1 MYALPIVIPPEDDE
15 LLGSWMYRLSKANLF
30 DNPDAFIR
38 SFVRAQAGGGY
49 KYIKYDDTEEF
60 AAFYLAL
67 QSSTP
72 MADLYLQTSCYA
84 GLAPFLASGQQSK
97 RLNLS
102 FRRTYGKPEFTPK
115 VTPLTR
121 DLRLCERC
129 RSEELEDKGFWY
141 YHRAHQLPGV
151 KVCKKHACM
160 LMVYNG
166 KQGHEFDDDA
176 PFEME
181 EANASGDIM
190 LRYAAFCKDILRS
203 APDTDLSGTKQV
215 IKEAL
220 RRLGYGDRGTDY
232 ATLKS
237 DIERREMTQMF
248 PVDMEHYMKIGLA
261 SPYPSIEQTMAL
273 VFFLFD
279 SAQDFVQ
286 RLPQPDAARFWER
299 IGEGGYELVGSF
311 RSNLIQLRHECGT
324 EFCTTADGFASGWSC
339 PRCDAERTNQEIFDD
354 LIAHA
359 GDNKYS
365 TRGKFRGFDSEVSLR
380 HHECGRETAI
390 TPRAFLFEGT
400 RCTCRRQQKKEA
412 LLQKV
417 NIVGGF
423 ELVTYNSHNEHLTIK
438 HLGCGNAF
446 DCNYDH
452 FMADMRC
459 PHCES
464 GVKAGLRP
472 PIDAAVLRRRMADIV
487 GDEYTLE
494 TTEIQDD
501 TPVAIRH
508 NKCGRSQEYSR
519 GKFLMGRRC
528 SHCRTP
534 ITMEAKYELIP
545 YLSNG
550 EYVVL
555 SIADDR
561 MCRLRNLVDGSEY
574 DMDFDY
580 VVQELTRPTKSP
592 ILPCREPNRDL
603 QGFVPTTAGYFERL
617 LAHLRATYK
626 KDDVLFMEDFETFGA
641 DHLQM
646 KRVAKKLVDRN
657 IVERIYPG
665 IYKWTGSNLSANE
678 VVNQRYICRRKN
690 RIGYLSGHSFAY
702 EIGLVKQAPDRI
714 HITTNLEAGLH
725 GRNRSF
731 LGVQLYLRGS
741 KATVTDENWMILQLL
756 DLLPNLSKYTDWEP
770 KQTETILRN
779 YIRSNGLAY
788 DQAEP
793 YLGLYANWVG
803 PQLEKLCEEDK

>member
-1 MYALPIVIPPEDDE
+1 MYTLPIVIPPEDDE

-30 DNPDAFIR
+30 DDPDTFIR

-60 AAFYLAL
+60 AAFCLAL

-72 MADLYLQTSCYA
+72 MADLYLQTTCYA
-84 GLAPFLASGQQSK
+84 GLAPFLTSGQQTR

-115 VTPLTR
+115 ATPLTR

-129 RSEELEDKGFWY
+129 QSEELENKGFWY

-151 KVCKKHACM
+151 KVCEKHACR
-160 LMVYNG
+160 LRVYIG
-166 KQGHEFDDDA
+166 KQGHEFDDGA

-181 EANASGDIM
+181 EANASDDIM

-203 APDTDLSGTKQV
+203 APDTDLPGTKQA
-215 IKEAL
+215 IKAVL
-220 RRLGYGDRGTDY
+220 RKLGYCDRRTDY
-232 ATLKS
+232 AALKA
-237 DIERREMTQMF
+237 DIERRGMSQMF
-248 PVDMEHYMKIGLA
+248 PVAMEHYMKIGLT

-273 VFFLFD
+273 VFFLYD

-286 RLPQPDAARFWER
+286 RLPQPDAASFWAR
-299 IGEGGYELVGSF
+299 IGKGGYELVGSF
-311 RSNLIQLRHECGT
+311 RSNLIQLRHECGA
-324 EFCTTADGFASGWSC
+324 EFCTTADGFAAGWSC
-339 PRCDAERTNQEIFDD
+339 PRCDAGKLNQEILGK
-354 LIAHA
+354 LISYT
-359 GDNKYS
+359 GNNEYS
-365 TRGKFRGFDSEVSLR
+365 TEDKFRGFDSDISLR
-380 HHECGRETAI
+380 HHECGREMAI
-390 TPRAFLFEGT
+390 TPRSFLFEGT
-400 RCTCRRQQKKEA
+400 RCTCRGQQKKEA
-412 LLQKV
+412 LLKQMDM
-417 NIVGGF
+417 VGGF
-423 ELVTYNSHNEHLTIK
+423 ELVSYNSRNKHLTIK
-438 HLGCGNAF
+438 HLDCGNDF

-464 GVKAGLRP
+464 GVKAGLRT
-472 PIDAAVLRRRMADIV
+472 PIDAVVLRQRMADLV
-487 GDEYTLE
+487 GEEYTLE

-501 TPVAIRH
+501 TPVTIRH
-508 NKCGRSQEYSR
+508 NKCGRSQEYSH

-534 ITMEAKYELIP
+534 IAMEAKFEMIP

-550 EYVVL
+550 EYEVR
-555 SIADDR
+555 SITDDR
-561 MCRLRNLVDGSEY
+561 MCRLRNSIDGSEY

-592 ILPCREPNRDL
+592 ILPCTDPNRNI
-603 QGFVPTTAGYFERL
+603 QGFVPTTAGYFERI

-626 KDDVLFMEDFETFGA
+626 KDDVLFLEDFETFGA

-646 KRVAKKLVDRN
+646 KRIAKKMVDKY
-657 IVERIYPG
+657 IVERIHPS
-665 IYKWTGSNLSANE
+665 IYKWGGSEITERE
-678 VVNQRYICRRKN
+678 VIRQRYICRRKQ

-702 EIGLVKQAPDRI
+702 EIGLAKQAPDRTY
-714 HITTNLEAGLH
+714 ITTNQEAGLH
-725 GRNRSF
+725 GRNCSF
-731 LGVQLYLRGS
+731 LGVQLHLRGS
-741 KATVTDENWMILQLL
+741 RTTITDDNWMILQLL

-770 KQTETILRN
+770 KQTETILRD

-793 YLGLYANWVG
+793 YLGLYADWVG
-803 PQLEKLCEEDK
+803 PQLKQLCKEAK